1 MHSFLQG
8 IHIYYMNDLKAPI
21 DTLKD
26 KIEQLILSHAQL
38 TQRLKNTEG
47 ENADLADKL
56 KVVELLEKD
65 NAELSQR
72 VEAITR
78 QLEEKEALPAGI
90 DITADELAAL
100 KGDNEELRA
109 KLAQKEALL
118 VENDVLISNL
128 LQAET
133 DLKAAVAE
141 KEELTR
147 NLPDN
152 KPAEVDTTA
161 IAQHTAALAK
171 QLEEKDILLAE
182 RENQLKESQLL
193 LKELGEKNKLH
204 NLAQSIS
211 GNTSSDDNEGL
222 KLIITDLV
230 KEIDKCITLLGKN
243 V

>member
-8 IHIYYMNDLKAPI
+8 LHIYYMNDLKAPI

-26 KIEQLILSHAQL
+26 KIEQLISSHAQL
-38 TQRLKNTEG
+38 TQRLITSEN
-47 ENADLADKL
+47 ENADLANKL
-56 KVVELLEKD
+56 KLVELLEKD

-72 VEAITR
+72 VEAVTR
-78 QLEEKEALPAGI
+78 QLEEKETQPAGI
-90 DITADELAAL
+90 DITADELAVL

-109 KLAQKEALL
+109 KLLQKEALL
-118 VENDVLISNL
+118 AENEELISNL
-128 LQAET
+128 LQAEI
-133 DLKAAVAE
+133 DLKAVVAE
-141 KEELTR
+141 KEELIH
-147 NLPDN
+147 NLADN
-152 KPAEVDTTA
+152 KPAEVGTA
-161 IAQHTAALAK
+161 AVAEQTAALAK
-171 QLEEKDILLAE
+171 QLEEKDVILAE
-182 RENQLKESQLL
+182 KENQLKESQLL

-211 GNTSSDDNEGL
+211 GNTSSEDNEGL

>member
-1 MHSFLQG
+1 LHSFLQG
-8 IHIYYMNDLKAPI
+8 LHIYYMNDLKAPI

-26 KIEQLILSHAQL
+26 KIEQLISSHAQL
-38 TQRLKNTEG
+38 SQRLKNTED
-47 ENADLADKL
+47 ENAELVDKL
-56 KVVELLEKD
+56 NVVELLEKD

-72 VEAITR
+72 AEAVTR
-78 QLEEKEALPAGI
+78 QLEEKEAQPAGI

-118 VENDVLISNL
+118 GENEVLISNL

-141 KEELTR
+141 KEELAR
-147 NLPDN
+147 NLADN
-152 KPAEVDTTA
+152 KSAEVDTAVVAEQTV
-161 IAQHTAALAK
+161 ALAK
-171 QLEEKDILLAE
+171 QLQDKDVLLAE
-182 RENQLKESQLL
+182 KENQLKESQLL

-211 GNTSSDDNEGL
+211 GNTSSEDNEGL

>member
-1 MHSFLQG
+1 
-8 IHIYYMNDLKAPI
+8 MNDLKAPI

-26 KIEQLILSHAQL
+26 KIEQLISSHAQL
-38 TQRLKNTEG
+38 SQRLKNTED
-47 ENADLADKL
+47 ENAELVDKL

-72 VEAITR
+72 AEAVTR
-78 QLEEKEALPAGI
+78 QLEEKEAQSVGI

-100 KGDNEELRA
+100 KGDNEELRT

-118 VENDVLISNL
+118 GENEVLISNL

-141 KEELTR
+141 KEELAR
-147 NLPDN
+147 NLADN
-152 KPAEVDTTA
+152 KLAEVDTAVVAEQTV
-161 IAQHTAALAK
+161 ALAK
-171 QLEEKDILLAE
+171 QLEEKDVLLAE
-182 RENQLKESQLL
+182 KENQLKESQLL

-211 GNTSSDDNEGL
+211 GNTSSEDNEGL

>member
-1 MHSFLQG
+1 
-8 IHIYYMNDLKAPI
+8 MNDLKAPI

-26 KIEQLILSHAQL
+26 KIEQLISSHAQL
-38 TQRLKNTEG
+38 SQRLKNTED
-47 ENADLADKL
+47 ENTELVDKL

-72 VEAITR
+72 VEAVTR
-78 QLEEKEALPAGI
+78 QLEEKEAQPAGI

-118 VENDVLISNL
+118 GENEVLISNL

-141 KEELTR
+141 KEELAR
-147 NLPDN
+147 NLADN
-152 KPAEVDTTA
+152 KPAEVDTAVVAEQTV
-161 IAQHTAALAK
+161 ALAK
-171 QLEEKDILLAE
+171 QLEEKDVLLAE
-182 RENQLKESQLL
+182 KENQLKESQLL

-211 GNTSSDDNEGL
+211 GNTSSEDNEGL

>member
-1 MHSFLQG
+1 
-8 IHIYYMNDLKAPI
+8 MNDLKAPI

-78 QLEEKEALPAGI
+78 QLEEKVAQPAGI

-141 KEELTR
+141 KEELTH

-152 KPAEVDTTA
+152 KPAEVDTA
-161 IAQHTAALAK
+161 AVAQHTAALAK

-211 GNTSSDDNEGL
+211 GNTSSEDNEGL

>member
-1 MHSFLQG
+1 MHG

-26 KIEQLILSHAQL
+26 KIEQLISSHAQL
-38 TQRLKNTEG
+38 TQRLKNTED

-56 KVVELLEKD
+56 KVLELLEKD

-72 VEAITR
+72 VEAVTR
-78 QLEEKEALPAGI
+78 QLEEKEAQPAGI

-109 KLAQKEALL
+109 KLLQKEALL
-118 VENDVLISNL
+118 AENEELISNL

-133 DLKAAVAE
+133 DLKAVVAE
-141 KEELTR
+141 KEELMR
-147 NLPDN
+147 NLADN
-152 KPAEVDTTA
+152 KPAEVDTVA
-161 IAQHTAALAK
+161 ITQHTAALVK
-171 QLEEKDILLAE
+171 QLEEKDVILAE
-182 RENQLKESQLL
+182 KENQLKESQLL

-211 GNTSSDDNEGL
+211 GNTSSEDNEGL

>member
-1 MHSFLQG
+1 
-8 IHIYYMNDLKAPI
+8 MNDLKAPI

-26 KIEQLILSHAQL
+26 KIEQLISSHAQL
-38 TQRLKNTEG
+38 SQRLKNTED
-47 ENADLADKL
+47 ENAELVDKL

-72 VEAITR
+72 AEAVTR
-78 QLEEKEALPAGI
+78 QLEEKEAQPVGI

-118 VENDVLISNL
+118 GENEVLISNL

-141 KEELTR
+141 KEELAR
-147 NLPDN
+147 NLADN
-152 KPAEVDTTA
+152 KSAEVDTAVVAEQTVV
-161 IAQHTAALAK
+161 LAK
-171 QLEEKDILLAE
+171 QLEDKDVLLAE
-182 RENQLKESQLL
+182 KENQLKESQLL

-211 GNTSSDDNEGL
+211 GNTSSEDNEGL

>member
-8 IHIYYMNDLKAPI
+8 LHIYYMNDLKAPI

-26 KIEQLILSHAQL
+26 KIEQLISSHAQL
-38 TQRLKNTEG
+38 SQRLKNTED
-47 ENADLADKL
+47 ENAELVDKL

-72 VEAITR
+72 AEAVTR
-78 QLEEKEALPAGI
+78 QLEEKEAQPVGI

-118 VENDVLISNL
+118 GENEVLISNL

-141 KEELTR
+141 KEELAR
-147 NLPDN
+147 NLADN
-152 KPAEVDTTA
+152 KSAEVDTAVVAEQTV
-161 IAQHTAALAK
+161 ALAK
-171 QLEEKDILLAE
+171 QLEEKDVLLAE
-182 RENQLKESQLL
+182 KENQLKESQLL

-211 GNTSSDDNEGL
+211 GNTSSEDNEGL

>member
-1 MHSFLQG
+1 
-8 IHIYYMNDLKAPI
+8 MNDLKAPI

-26 KIEQLILSHAQL
+26 KIEQLISSHAQL
-38 TQRLKNTEG
+38 TQRLKNTED

-78 QLEEKEALPAGI
+78 QLEEKVAQPAGI

-109 KLAQKEALL
+109 KVAQKEALL

-141 KEELTR
+141 KEELTH

-152 KPAEVDTTA
+152 KPAEVDTMA
-161 IAQHTAALAK
+161 VAQHTAALAK

-211 GNTSSDDNEGL
+211 GNTSSEDNEGL

>member
-8 IHIYYMNDLKAPI
+8 LHIYYMNDLKAPI

-26 KIEQLILSHAQL
+26 KIEQLISSHAQL
-38 TQRLKNTEG
+38 TQRLKTSEN

-56 KVVELLEKD
+56 KLVELLEKD

-72 VEAITR
+72 VEAVTR
-78 QLEEKEALPAGI
+78 QLEEKETQPAGI
-90 DITADELAAL
+90 DITADELAVL

-109 KLAQKEALL
+109 KLLQKEALL
-118 VENDVLISNL
+118 AENEELISNL
-128 LQAET
+128 LQAEI
-133 DLKAAVAE
+133 DLKAVVAE
-141 KEELTR
+141 KEELIH
-147 NLPDN
+147 NLADN
-152 KPAEVDTTA
+152 KPAEVGTA
-161 IAQHTAALAK
+161 AVAEQTAALAK
-171 QLEEKDILLAE
+171 QLEEKDVILAE
-182 RENQLKESQLL
+182 KENQLKESQLL

-211 GNTSSDDNEGL
+211 GNTSSEDNEGL